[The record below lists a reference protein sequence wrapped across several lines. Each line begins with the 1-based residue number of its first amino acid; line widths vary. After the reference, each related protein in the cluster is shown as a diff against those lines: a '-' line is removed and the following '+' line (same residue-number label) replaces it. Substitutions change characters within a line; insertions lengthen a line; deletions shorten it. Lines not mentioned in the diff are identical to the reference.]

1 MKPIVTLTLNPSIDV
16 SCQADTVR
24 SVRKIRTIDQRID
37 PGGGGIN
44 AARVI
49 NELGGRSIAV
59 YLSGG
64 VTGGVFDDL
73 VRTAGVRHWR
83 IPIGGA
89 VRVNQVV
96 FERSS
101 REEFRFTTEGPPV
114 SEAEWRSCLD
124 DLEVL
129 QFDYLVASG
138 SLPRGVPADFYV
150 RVARIVADR
159 GARLVI
165 DSSGDALREALRHG
179 VFLAKPSIG
188 ELEQAVG
195 RSLREP
201 QALDEAA
208 RELVGSGRVEVLAV
222 TLGHEGALLAT
233 AAGTIR
239 LRAPEVAVKSAV
251 GAGDSFVGAM
261 TLAFTQGRD
270 VRDALALAVAAGT
283 ATAMTPGTHLCRRS
297 DVEALYRRLRTE
309 G

>member
-24 SVRKIRTIDQRID
+24 SVRKVRTTEQRID

-64 VTGGVFDDL
+64 AAGGVFDDL
-73 VRTAGVRHWR
+73 VRAAGVRHWR
-83 IPIGGA
+83 IPIGGTI
-89 VRVNQVV
+89 RINQVV
-96 FERSS
+96 YERSS
-101 REEFRFTTEGPPV
+101 REEFRFTAEGPPV

-124 DLEVL
+124 DLDIL

-138 SLPRGVPADFYV
+138 SLPRGVPADFYT

-159 GARLVI
+159 GARLVV

-188 ELEQAVG
+188 EMEQFVG

-208 RELVGSGRVEVLAV
+208 KELVSSGGAEILAV

-233 AAGTIR
+233 ASGIVR
-239 LRAPEVAVKSAV
+239 LPAPEVAVKSAV

-261 TLAFTQGRD
+261 TLALAQGRD
-270 VRDALALAVAAGT
+270 VRDALTLAVATGS
-283 ATAMTPGTHLCRRS
+283 ATAMTPGTQLCRRS
-297 DVEALYRRLRTE
+297 DVDALYRRLRT
-309 G
+309 GG